1 MHQPSSGRCTPCLEA
16 QPGTAQSL
24 VMESEEPCD
33 ARTAVRVPRGG
44 GPAGAGAGLRF
55 DRILIF
61 LFFLTINTQK
71 LLADEIFQKGKEI
84 FLEQGTCAS
93 CHALSDAGSDAN
105 IGPNLDEIRPDLN
118 RIIMAVKNGIGVMPA
133 FDGMLSEEEIN
144 AVSHYVYKATE

>member
-1 MHQPSSGRCTPCLEA
+1 MIPNFMKKKLQL
-16 QPGTAQSL
+16 L
-24 VMESEEPCD
+24 
-33 ARTAVRVPRGG
+33 
-44 GPAGAGAGLRF
+44 F
-55 DRILIF
+55 FINLIF

-93 CHALSDAGSDAN
+93 CHALSDAGSEAN

-133 FDGMLSEEEIN
+133 FDGILNLKEIE
-144 AVSHYVYKATE
+144 AVSYFVSESTKYRVIHE

>member
-1 MHQPSSGRCTPCLEA
+1 MIPNFMKKKLQLI
-16 QPGTAQSL
+16 
-24 VMESEEPCD
+24 
-33 ARTAVRVPRGG
+33 
-44 GPAGAGAGLRF
+44 F
-55 DRILIF
+55 FINLIF

-93 CHALSDAGSDAN
+93 WHALSDAGSDVN

-133 FDGMLSEEEIN
+133 FEGMLSEEEIN
-144 AVSHYVYKATE
+144 AVSHYV

>member
-1 MHQPSSGRCTPCLEA
+1 MIPNFMKKKLQLI
-16 QPGTAQSL
+16 
-24 VMESEEPCD
+24 
-33 ARTAVRVPRGG
+33 
-44 GPAGAGAGLRF
+44 F
-55 DRILIF
+55 FINLIF

-93 CHALSDAGSDAN
+93 CHSLSDAGSDAN

-118 RIIMAVKNGIGVMPA
+118 QIIMAVKNGIGVMPA

>member
-1 MHQPSSGRCTPCLEA
+1 MIPNFMKKKLQLI
-16 QPGTAQSL
+16 
-24 VMESEEPCD
+24 
-33 ARTAVRVPRGG
+33 
-44 GPAGAGAGLRF
+44 F
-55 DRILIF
+55 FINLIF

-93 CHALSDAGSDAN
+93 CHSLSDAGSDAN